1 MMDAAKLKKFVRA
14 VYHEL
19 TREKEPVH
27 ISGDREVTV
36 YVYDPKPLKGIKRG
50 KRFVVQV
57 SKREHKMKSLTT
69 GEVCSSR
76 QTGMMPIEYDGKVF
90 GMVSDQ
96 FADLKWEA
104 QHRRRVT
111 FDAMI
116 VGSYA
121 RGIPDVKLMLPS
133 YKETNRIIESL

>member
-1 MMDAAKLKKFVRA
+1 MDVSKLKKLARVTF
-14 VYHEL
+14 HEF
-19 TREKEPVH
+19 TKQKEPVH

-36 YVYDPKPLKGIKRG
+36 YVYDPKPLRGIKRG

-57 SKREHKMKSLTT
+57 SKREQKMRSLTT
-69 GEVCSSR
+69 GDVHSSR
-76 QTGMMPIEYDGKVF
+76 QTGMVPIEYDGEVF
-90 GMVSDQ
+90 GMISDQ

-133 YKETNRIIESL
+133 YKETNRIIDSL

>member
-1 MMDAAKLKKFVRA
+1 MNVSKLKKFARVTLN
-14 VYHEL
+14 EL
-19 TREKEPVH
+19 TRQKEPVH

-69 GEVCSSR
+69 GEIHSSR
-76 QTGMMPIEYDGKVF
+76 QTGMVPIEYDGEPF
-90 GMVSDQ
+90 GMISDG

-116 VGSYA
+116 VGSFA
-121 RGIPDVKLMLPS
+121 RGIPEVKLMLPP
-133 YKETNRIIESL
+133 YKETQRIIESL

>member
-1 MMDAAKLKKFVRA
+1 MDVSKLKKLARVTF
-14 VYHEL
+14 HEL
-19 TREKEPVH
+19 TKQKEPVH

-36 YVYDPKPLKGIKRG
+36 YVYDPKPLRGIKRG

-69 GEVCSSR
+69 GDVHSSH
-76 QTGMMPIEYDGKVF
+76 QTGMVPIEYDGEVF
-90 GMVSDQ
+90 GMISDQ

-116 VGSYA
+116 VGNYA

-133 YKETNRIIESL
+133 YKETNRIIDSL

>member
-1 MMDAAKLKKFVRA
+1 MDVSKLKKLARVTF
-14 VYHEL
+14 HEF
-19 TREKEPVH
+19 TKQKEPVH

-36 YVYDPKPLKGIKRG
+36 YVYDPKPLSGIKRG

-57 SKREHKMKSLTT
+57 SKREQKMRSLTT
-69 GEVCSSR
+69 GDVHSSR
-76 QTGMMPIEYDGKVF
+76 QTGMVPIEYDGEVF
-90 GMVSDQ
+90 GMISDQ

-133 YKETNRIIESL
+133 YKETNRIIDSL